1 MPINKSLRKYFI
13 MGSQNCQ
20 GDPVEILDAAAKA
33 GITLFQFR
41 EKGTSSLAGN
51 DKFELGMKLQA
62 VCRKHNIPFIV
73 NDDVELVKSLDADGI
88 HVGQD
93 DTSVEELRKMFP
105 NKIIGLSV
113 STKEELEQSPLD
125 LVDYIGAG
133 PIFPTSTKNDA
144 KEVVGLDWI
153 LELRK
158 QFPNLPIVGI
168 GGINTTNAAS
178 VIQAGADGVSFISA
192 ITQAKN
198 INGAVNAL

>member
-1 MPINKSLRKYFI
+1 